1 MVGFGR
7 LASCL
12 HSPSF
17 LYYPH
22 KRGFKIFLNF
32 PLINVLR
39 ESINP
44 TLFFIINFQKIKS
57 ICTHKSKKKTH
68 NYNKFVCVNNHFIFL
83 KSVHYI
89 SQLIIY

>member
-7 LASCL
+7 LVSCL

-17 LYYPH
+17 LHFPH

-57 ICTHKSKKKTH
+57 ICTHKSKKNT
-68 NYNKFVCVNNHFIFL
+68 
-83 KSVHYI
+83 
-89 SQLIIY
+89 QPQ